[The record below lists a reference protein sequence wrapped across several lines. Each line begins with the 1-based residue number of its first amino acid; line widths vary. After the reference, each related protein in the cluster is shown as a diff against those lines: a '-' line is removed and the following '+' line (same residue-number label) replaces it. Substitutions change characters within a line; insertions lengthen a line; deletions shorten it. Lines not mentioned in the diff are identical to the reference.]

1 MHPSQI
7 WSKVFTGEEAIKT
20 FFPPSPMSCSFMI
33 NHQRTLQP
41 GGYTIILIW
50 GKCLW
55 GHAFC
60 ISVVPNHFGIKNK
73 FCGGKFF
80 HRLAVGGWGYFPE
93 DSNALRLLCTLFLSL
108 LLYQLHLRAS
118 DIRSRR
124 FKPPV
129 LNDWFILHF
138 TDLHKFN

>member
-1 MHPSQI
+1 MDIFAMHPSQI

-93 DSNALRLLCTLFLSL
+93 DSNALRLLCTLFLLFYISST
-108 LLYQLHLRAS
+108 S
-118 DIRSRR
+118 DHQALDPGLQGPCTR
-124 FKPPV
+124 
-129 LNDWFILHF
+129 
-138 TDLHKFN
+138 